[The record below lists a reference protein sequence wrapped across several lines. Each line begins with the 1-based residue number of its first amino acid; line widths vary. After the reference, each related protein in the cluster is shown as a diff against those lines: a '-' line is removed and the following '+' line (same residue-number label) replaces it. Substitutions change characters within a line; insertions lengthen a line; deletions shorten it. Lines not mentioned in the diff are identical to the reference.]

1 MDFMTMDFVEYQKM
15 LKTKATELL
24 KEFEGKKL
32 EEVGNRLSVKSSYNH
47 NYYMLPNE
55 LEVLEVFDEFYEE
68 GDILGVIDGQEVLV
82 GYTDID
88 NIIHLGVVS

>member
-24 KEFEGKKL
+24 KEYEGKNL
-32 EEVGNRLSVKSSYNH
+32 EEVGNRLTDKSSYNH
-47 NYYMLPNE
+47 NYYMLPNG
-55 LEVLEVFDEFYEE
+55 LEVLEEFDEFYEE

-82 GYTDID
+82 GHTCRD
-88 NIIHLGVVS
+88 NIIHLGVVT